1 MAKTDKTIERDAHD
15 GGVPMLPAT
24 EPRSEPT
31 GPEDALGLGPKRGDY
46 SNRLGGSDYNPH
58 TVVAVE
64 HVDDEG
70 GVTVEQVSVDQKA
83 LAGEIGDEPG
93 LKGGV
98 DTHTDEAAAK
108 ASGNIKGASSSESG
122 SSSGSG
128 S

>member
-1 MAKTDKTIERDAHD
+1 MAKKNQETIGRDAHD
-15 GGVPMLPAT
+15 GGVPMIPAT

-46 SNRLGGSDYNPH
+46 SARLGGSDYNPH

-70 GVTVEQVSVDQKA
+70 GVTVEQVMVPQKD
-83 LAGEIGDEPG
+83 LASEVGDEPG

-98 DTHTDEAAAK
+98 DTHVDKAAAEAVGAGGDTPAPESK
-108 ASGNIKGASSSESG
+108 AKPKSS
-122 SSSGSG
+122 
-128 S
+128 